1 MPWQD
6 LYAIKVN
13 CINRNFYNYERFG
26 HMVRHYKNMRTGG
39 RIEKDRR
46 LEYRRDEN
54 NGERRMI
61 KGGNR

>member
-1 MPWQD
+1 
-6 LYAIKVN
+6 
-13 CINRNFYNYERFG
+13 
-26 HMVRHYKNMRTGG
+26 MVRHYKNMRTGG
-39 RIEKDRR
+39 RIGKDRR